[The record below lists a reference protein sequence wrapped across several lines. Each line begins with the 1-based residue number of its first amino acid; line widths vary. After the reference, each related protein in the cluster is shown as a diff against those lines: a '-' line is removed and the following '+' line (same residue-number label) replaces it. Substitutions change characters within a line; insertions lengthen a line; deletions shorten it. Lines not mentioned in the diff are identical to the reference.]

1 MANYST
7 HSNRHGQEGQA
18 QAAGADG
25 KNYVDDHVEQVDR
38 SPVGAPIWVDF
49 YGIDVYPATLVVV
62 VDIFS
67 CGHSERFSD
76 RFSILILIACIGCCQ
91 G

>member
-38 SPVGAPIWVDF
+38 SPVGAPIWVEN
-49 YGIDVYPATLVVV
+49 YGILRIDVYPATLVVV
-62 VDIFS
+62 VDIFF
-67 CGHSERFSD
+67 CGHSERFS
-76 RFSILILIACIGCCQ
+76 ILILLACKGCCQ